1 MSYIGT
7 VGEPKWTK
15 TIYIS
20 ELFNSFNLTEASFN
34 SNITDDVVSNLYT
47 PIPSNLG
54 DTFTNFNLIG
64 LTFGNNITDSV
75 VYNINE

>member
-1 MSYIGT
+1 MSYIGA

-15 TIYIS
+15 TIYITD
-20 ELFNSFNLTEASFN
+20 LFNSFNLIETSFN
-34 SNITDDVVSNLYT
+34 NNITDSIVSNFYT

-54 DTFTNFNLIG
+54 DTFTSFNLIE